1 MDTHIYNLQI
11 RVLIYQEGGQFVA
24 HALEMDLLG
33 YGRTE
38 KAAIREL
45 CGLIDSQ
52 LSFARFKN
60 DDSLLAFPAAKAYFD
75 RWETAHAAALKKMVL
90 EDKSGELSVKAICIS
105 LDDKVNRLPKRRFE
119 PVELSC
125 A

>member
-1 MDTHIYNLQI
+1 MDTRIYNLQI
-11 RVLIYQEGGQFVA
+11 RVLVYQEGGQFVA

-38 KAAIREL
+38 KSAVKEL
-45 CGLIDSQ
+45 CSLIDSQ

-60 DDSLLAFPAAKAYFD
+60 DDSLLAFPAAKEYFE

-90 EDKSGELSVKAICIS
+90 EDQPGALSFKAICIS
-105 LDDKVNRLPKRRFE
+105 PDDKVSRLPKRRFE